1 MNISMNIRIV
11 KRKSQ
16 IICYEEGV
24 LGFVGMRA
32 TDLELRMKD
41 EYG

>member
-11 KRKSQ
+11 KGKSQ

-24 LGFVGMRA
+24 LDLVGMRA

-41 EYG
+41 ECG